1 MRFGGA
7 CEALQ
12 RGTNGL
18 GVECNKGSF
27 SERIQLKS
35 LTRQSLLGV
44 RSSHI
49 GRNSRP
55 DV

>member
-1 MRFGGA
+1 MTDRMLMRFGVS

-18 GVECNKGSF
+18 GVERNKGSV

-35 LTRQSLLGV
+35 LTR
-44 RSSHI
+44 
-49 GRNSRP
+49 
-55 DV
+55 